1 MRSRLPVLRARRRY
15 MVFELQAE
23 GEISPK
29 DLMNEIISSQYSLFG
44 DEGAAKNRLK
54 MISFNGRFGLIRFS
68 HIHVPQTRATLAT
81 VHSIRG
87 IHVALHTKGVSGTIK
102 SATEK
107 YLPRLSKISV
117 ESDESDGRRI
127 ELKDVS
133 GCIIRTHGVKVDI
146 CPDDR
151 NKCMGSDTQYLGLTS
166 FDLSGGH
173 EDADGTADGL

>member
-1 MRSRLPVLRARRRY
+1 MRSRLPVLRDRKRY
-15 MVFELQAE
+15 MIFELQAE

-29 DLMNEIISSQYSLFG
+29 DLMSEVFSSQFSLFG
-44 DEGAAKNRLK
+44 DDGAAKNRLK
-54 MISFNGRFGLIRFS
+54 MIAFNGRYGLIRFS
-68 HIHVPQTRATLAT
+68 HIRIQETRATLAT
-81 VHSIRG
+81 VHFVHGIR
-87 IHVALHTKGVSGTIK
+87 VALHTKGVSGTIK

-107 YLPRLSKISV
+107 YLPRLSKIRA
-117 ESDESDGRRI
+117 ENDGRRI

-133 GCIIRTHGVKVDI
+133 GCIIRTHGVKVDL

-151 NKCMGSDTQYLGLTS
+151 NKSIGPDTQYLGMTS